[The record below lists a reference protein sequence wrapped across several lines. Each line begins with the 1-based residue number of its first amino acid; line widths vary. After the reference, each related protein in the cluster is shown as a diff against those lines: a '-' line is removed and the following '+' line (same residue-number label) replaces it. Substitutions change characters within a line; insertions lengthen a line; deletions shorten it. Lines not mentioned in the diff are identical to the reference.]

1 MLDFFS
7 KTTKAYLDLIIQ
19 QYKKPKFMAFVGTKI
34 ESRGNTINLDKWREY
49 FDLDTAEKDAL
60 DLLGQRA
67 NVDRYW
73 SAGIL
78 DDDDFRQIIKLKVAV
93 NKSNQSL
100 GSISDIILE
109 NFGDFIRVIDNDKM
123 EMVYYV
129 NTSKEQLFNI
139 AFEKKVLP
147 KHAGVSI
154 SYIAVPSPYKVFGLE
169 NGSENVIGFSIINND
184 DLKEGHFLS
193 LEDVK

>member
-19 QYKKPKFMAFVGTKI
+19 QYKKPKFMAFMGTKL
-34 ESRGNTINLDKWREY
+34 ESRGNTINIEKWREY
-49 FDLDTAEKDAL
+49 FDLDRAEKDAL

-67 NVDRYW
+67 NIDRYW
-73 SAGIL
+73 SGGIL
-78 DDDDFRQIIKLKVAV
+78 NDDDFRQIIKLKVAV

-100 GSISDIILE
+100 GSISDILLE
-109 NFGDFIRVIDNDKM
+109 NFGDFIRAIDNDGM

-129 NTSKEQLFNI
+129 NEDKEELFKV

-147 KHAGVSI
+147 KPMGVSVRYI
-154 SYIAVPSPYKVFGLE
+154 SVPNPYKVFGFY
-169 NGSENVIGFSIINND
+169 NGSENTIGFSDLVND
-184 DLKEGHFLS
+184 DIKEGHFL
-193 LEDVK
+193 ETGDIK